1 MELIWFFS
9 GIALGAVLAYFIVK
23 SQIQPNTELQQIQ
36 KEKQGILLQL
46 NLNKNEKESV
56 KADLIAERKELQF
69 QREKN
74 LQITRQ
80 LAGLEA
86 DYKNLQEKLYD
97 QKNELKSIQEQF
109 KSEFKNLA
117 QDIFEEKSKKFTDQN
132 KTNIGALL
140 NPLKD
145 KIEKF
150 EERAEKTSKEN
161 LLWNSALKEQITSLK
176 ELNLQ
181 ITKEA
186 ENLTKA
192 LKGDSKAQGNWGEM
206 QLEAILDKVGLQ
218 KGTHYEKEK
227 NYKAENGTNQRLDYI
242 IKMPD
247 SKFLVLDSKVSL
259 TAYSSYFGAED
270 DTTQSKFLKNHM
282 DSIYSHIKILGD
294 KNYQNLYE
302 INQPDFILMFIAN
315 EPALMLALKED
326 ENLYEKALNKN
337 IVLVSTST
345 LMATLRTI
353 SYIWKQ
359 DSQNKNAIEIAVQA
373 GKLYDKFVN
382 FSEDLI
388 RVGTHLEGTQK
399 SYTEAM
405 KKLSSGKDNLV
416 KKSERLK
423 KLGART
429 SKQIN
434 NTLLDRLSE

>member
-1 MELIWFFS
+1 MELLWFFS
-9 GIALGAVLAYFIVK
+9 GIALGALLAYFIVK
-23 SQIQPNTELQQIQ
+23 YQAQSGSASLQFH
-36 KEKQGILLQL
+36 KERQDLLLQL
-46 NLNKNEKESV
+46 NLHKNDKEGLKVDLLGEK
-56 KADLIAERKELQF
+56 KELQF

-74 LQITRQ
+74 LQITRE
-80 LAGLEA
+80 LASLES
-86 DYKNLQEKLYD
+86 DYKNLREKLLE

-109 KSEFKNLA
+109 KNEFKNLA

-132 KTNIGALL
+132 KSSIGELL

-145 KIEKF
+145 RIEKF

-176 ELNLQ
+176 ELNMQ

-186 ENLTKA
+186 ENLTRA

-206 QLEAILDKVGLQ
+206 QLEAILEKVGLQ

-227 NYKAENGTNQRLDYI
+227 SFKGENYVNQRLDYI

-247 SKFLVLDSKVSL
+247 NKFLVVDSKVSL
-259 TAYSSYFGAED
+259 TAYSNYFGAED
-270 DTTQSKFLKNHM
+270 DVTQKKYLKSHM
-282 DSIYSHIKILGD
+282 DSIYSHIKLLGE
-294 KNYQNLYE
+294 KSYQNLYE
-302 INQPDFILMFIAN
+302 INQPDFILMFVAN

-326 ENLYEKALNKN
+326 DNLYEKALNRN

-359 DSQNKNAIEIAVQA
+359 DAQNKNAIDIAIQA
-373 GKLYDKFVN
+373 GKLYDKFVS

-388 RVGTHLEGTQK
+388 KVGANLDGTQR
-399 SYTEAM
+399 SYAEAM
-405 KKLSSGKDNLV
+405 KKLVSGKDNLV
-416 KKSERLK
+416 RKSERLK

-429 SKQIN
+429 SKHIN
-434 NTLLDRLSE
+434 TTLLDKSEE

>member
-1 MELIWFFS
+1 MELLWFIS

-23 SQIQPNTELQQIQ
+23 HQNQSNGAFQQMQ
-36 KEKQGILLQL
+36 NEKQDLLLQL
-46 NLNKNEKESV
+46 NLNKNNKESL
-56 KADLIAERKELQF
+56 KTDLLTEKKELQF

-80 LAGLEA
+80 LAGLES
-86 DYKNLQEKLYD
+86 DYKNLQEKLQV
-97 QKNELKSIQEQF
+97 QKSELKTIQDQF

-132 KTNIGALL
+132 KTNIGELL
-140 NPLKD
+140 NPLKE

-227 NYKAENGTNQRLDYI
+227 NYKGENGANQRLDYI

-247 SKFLVLDSKVSL
+247 DKYLIVDSKVSL
-259 TAYSSYFGAED
+259 TAYSNYFGAD
-270 DTTQSKFLKNHM
+270 DDLNQSKFLKSHM
-282 DSIYSHIKILGD
+282 DSINSHIKLLGD

-359 DSQNKNAIEIAVQA
+359 DSQNKNAIEIAVHA

-382 FSEDLI
+382 FSEDLLK
-388 RVGTHLEGTQK
+388 VGSNLEGTQK
-399 SYTEAM
+399 SYDEAM
-405 KKLSSGKDNLV
+405 KKLVSGKDNLV
-416 KKSERLK
+416 RKSERLK
-423 KLGART
+423 NLGART
-429 SKQIN
+429 SKHIN
-434 NTLLDRLSE
+434 TTLLDRSEE